1 MPPPPP
7 ATPARLSL
15 LVSRSLPLILDRN
28 RLLSAVPPQPIPP
41 SLASQINSNA
51 AALVNGILELE
62 GQSDSPDTT
71 ELREGWEK
79 MRAMLGSTWDG
90 IDLPPPKSAAS
101 DKPAPLR
108 PTARED
114 GRPRE
119 RDMAIPFRDSPPP
132 SPTFSPHTELQMQS
146 QLMDQQDQHLD
157 HLSSSI
163 RRQHDI
169 GLQIGSELDV
179 HTGLLEELD
188 HDVDRTDSNLA
199 RARRRLDA
207 VAKGARNNASAW
219 SIGLLI
225 FVLLILIIVFKT

>member
-1 MPPPPP
+1 MPPPRP
-7 ATPARLSL
+7 ATPARLNL

-28 RLLSAVPPQPIPP
+28 RLLSAVPPQPVPP
-41 SLASQINSNA
+41 SLASQINTNA

-62 GQSDSPDTT
+62 GQSDAPDTT
-71 ELREGWEK
+71 ELRDGWER
-79 MRAMLGSTWDG
+79 MRAMLGSTWAG

-101 DKPAPLR
+101 DKPAPLL
-108 PTARED
+108 PAAHEE
-114 GRPRE
+114 GRSRE

-146 QLMDQQDQHLD
+146 QLMDEQDHHLD
-157 HLSSSI
+157 HLSNSI
-163 RRQHDI
+163 QRQHEI
-169 GLQIGSELDV
+169 GLQIGGELDV

-188 HDVDRTDSNLA
+188 HDVDRTDSNLS
-199 RARRRLDA
+199 RARRRLDQ
-207 VAKGARNNASAW
+207 VARGARNNASAW

>member
-1 MPPPPP
+1 
-7 ATPARLSL
+7 
-15 LVSRSLPLILDRN
+15 
-28 RLLSAVPPQPIPP
+28 LSAKPPQSVPP

-62 GQSDSPDTT
+62 GSPEPPDTQ
-71 ELREGWEK
+71 ELREGWER

-90 IDLPPPKSAAS
+90 IDLPPPKSTPSDGPSPLQAA
-101 DKPAPLR
+101 AH
-108 PTARED
+108 ED
-114 GRPRE
+114 GRTRE

-132 SPTFSPHTELQMQS
+132 SPTFSPHTEMQMQS
-146 QLMDQQDQHLD
+146 QLMDDQDQHLD
-157 HLSSSI
+157 HLSNSI
-163 RRQHDI
+163 RRQHDL

-188 HDVDRTDSNLA
+188 HDVDQTDSNLA
-199 RARRRLDA
+199 RARRRLDV
-207 VAKGARNNASAW
+207 VAKGARNNASAV